1 MRYYPIHLDL
11 RGRLV
16 AVIGGG
22 AVAQEKVE
30 GLLAAGARVK
40 VIAPRLTLELARLA
54 AEGAVEHVAR
64 SFRDGD
70 LEGAFLAVGERLGA
84 AIDGAVW
91 REAEARG
98 IPCNVQDDLPHCSF
112 IAASVVRQGD
122 LTVTISTSGKAPALA
137 VRLRQQLERQL
148 GAHYARFLEIA
159 GRLRAPLAER
169 LPDSAARR
177 ELWYRLVDSDVL
189 ELLGRGDDAGAR
201 ERVAEITGVALAEAR
216 P

>member
-1 MRYYPIHLDL
+1 MRYYPVHLDL

-40 VIAPRLTLELARLA
+40 VVAPGLTPELARLA

-112 IAASVVRQGD
+112 IAASVVRRGD

-201 ERVAEITGVALAEAR
+201 ERVAEITGVALAEAG

>member
-40 VIAPRLTLELARLA
+40 VVAPGLTPELARLA

>member
-40 VIAPRLTLELARLA
+40 VVAPGLTPELARLA

-112 IAASVVRQGD
+112 IAASVVRRGD

-201 ERVAEITGVALAEAR
+201 RRVAEITGVALAEAG

>member
-112 IAASVVRQGD
+112 IAASVVRRGD

>member
-40 VIAPRLTLELARLA
+40 VVAPGLTPELARLA

-112 IAASVVRQGD
+112 IAASVVRRGD

-177 ELWYRLVDSDVL
+177 DLWYRLVDSDVL

-201 ERVAEITGVALAEAR
+201 RRVAEITGVALAEVR

>member
-1 MRYYPIHLDL
+1 
-11 RGRLV
+11 
-16 AVIGGG
+16 
-22 AVAQEKVE
+22 
-30 GLLAAGARVK
+30 
-40 VIAPRLTLELARLA
+40 
-54 AEGAVEHVAR
+54 
-64 SFRDGD
+64 
-70 LEGAFLAVGERLGA
+70 
-84 AIDGAVW
+84 
-91 REAEARG
+91 
-98 IPCNVQDDLPHCSF
+98 
-112 IAASVVRQGD
+112 VRRGD